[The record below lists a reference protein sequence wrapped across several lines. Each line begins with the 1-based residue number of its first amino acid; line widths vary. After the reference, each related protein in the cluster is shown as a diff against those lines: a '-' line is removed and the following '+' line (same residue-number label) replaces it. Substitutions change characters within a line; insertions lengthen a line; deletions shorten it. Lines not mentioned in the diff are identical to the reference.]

1 MVLKQLNQ
9 RYCVFVCVCVGG
21 VVKTKQK
28 GTRTPVCV
36 CVPFCLVLC
45 GTYSVSRKDSEHRTS
60 NSSGNS

>member
-1 MVLKQLNQ
+1 MCL
-9 RYCVFVCVCVGG
+9 CVCVWGGG

-28 GTRTPVCV
+28 GTHTPVCV

-45 GTYSVSRKDSEHRTS
+45 GTYSVSRKDSEHGTS